1 VPGGI
6 FWEGFVGIGVGA
18 LCCWMV
24 KAGVGVGF
32 CTTFIL
38 LAERGC
44 IVTICPLFLPDAPQA
59 LSISIRSKLSK
70 YQDFLFAMNKS
81 FQSEFTNIT
90 SVEE

>member
-6 FWEGFVGIGVGA
+6 FWEGFVVGVGA
-18 LCCWMV
+18 ICCWMV
-24 KAGVGVGF
+24 IAGVGVGF

-38 LAERGC
+38 LAESGC
-44 IVTICPLFLPDAPQA
+44 IVTTWLPFLPDAPQA

-81 FQSEFTNIT
+81 FQSELDQLQI
-90 SVEE
+90 SLP